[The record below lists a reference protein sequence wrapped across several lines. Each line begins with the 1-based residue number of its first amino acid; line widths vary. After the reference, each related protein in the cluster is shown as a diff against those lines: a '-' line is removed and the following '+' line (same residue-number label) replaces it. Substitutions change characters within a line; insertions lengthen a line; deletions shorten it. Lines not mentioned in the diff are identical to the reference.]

1 MELNHRSGRE
11 SNKIYTSNSIS
22 PTFATAPTQPSDSPL
37 ATIMDLAKDIP
48 LHSLIG
54 VIAQVMREEPTY
66 PKKWRSPLVNPHFKP
81 ALPVNHGC

>member
-1 MELNHRSGRE
+1 MEPCSKGGKIVKPTPKEVRRSATIAQIE
-11 SNKIYTSNSIS
+11 KVTNVTPPTPTLKHS
-22 PTFATAPTQPSDSPL
+22 PPRTQPSDSPL

-66 PKKWRSPLVNPHFKP
+66 PKK
-81 ALPVNHGC
+81 